1 MPKRFLIALL
11 LLLLLFFPLVWIS
24 QYNYPSGD
32 DFYMASLAK
41 RLGALE
47 ATKWWYFNEAGR
59 YSYIFLQSLI
69 STSNSW
75 LVIYKAFPVVLLV
88 AGFASLYYFVRAF
101 WGRALTKTTSFIL
114 AAALY
119 ALLISLTPDI
129 ATAFYWL
136 NTNIQY
142 AGAVFTSLVIFAL
155 YIDFYRIA
163 KTSTR
168 VAYALMIAILI
179 IILAGLNEVSI
190 LLFIATFGFIN
201 LLFILKF
208 KRSDKWAL
216 AFFFVSVV
224 FSLVS
229 FLAPG
234 THARVLEVSAEF
246 HPLNVLAG
254 AVALTLYLLTE
265 LLTTTPLLPA
275 TIIYLAFLNQNRDKL
290 DDLSALLRGLRS
302 HWILLFIL
310 LAITAANSV
319 IFAAVGVNSLP
330 DRLKNVYVYTIFFA
344 WLVFVTALFFDLS
357 DKKFNFSVPNW
368 VTGALA
374 LFVLG
379 FLLTGYKLE
388 IGRGNTIPT
397 ASRSQRFFSL
407 ISTRSVYAQAY
418 LDILSGRAERF
429 SAQNEEREQRIRNSE
444 GSSVDFPLYS
454 YVPET
459 IFIQD
464 VNHPFGA
471 PYWLSVIICGEAKHL
486 NYVETGPPPPQK
498 KKF

>member
-179 IILAGLNEVSI
+179 IILAGLNEVSV

-201 LLFILKF
+201 FLFILKF
-208 KRSDKWAL
+208 KRLDKWVL

-229 FLAPG
+229 FLATV
-234 THARVLEVSAEF
+234 THARALEVIAEF
-246 HPLNVLAG
+246 HLLNVLAG
-254 AVALTLYLLTE
+254 SVALTVYLL
-265 LLTTTPLLPA
+265 
-275 TIIYLAFLNQNRDKL
+275 
-290 DDLSALLRGLRS
+290 
-302 HWILLFIL
+302 
-310 LAITAANSV
+310 
-319 IFAAVGVNSLP
+319 
-330 DRLKNVYVYTIFFA
+330 
-344 WLVFVTALFFDLS
+344 
-357 DKKFNFSVPNW
+357 
-368 VTGALA
+368 
-374 LFVLG
+374 
-379 FLLTGYKLE
+379 
-388 IGRGNTIPT
+388 
-397 ASRSQRFFSL
+397 
-407 ISTRSVYAQAY
+407 
-418 LDILSGRAERF
+418 
-429 SAQNEEREQRIRNSE
+429 
-444 GSSVDFPLYS
+444 
-454 YVPET
+454 
-459 IFIQD
+459 
-464 VNHPFGA
+464 
-471 PYWLSVIICGEAKHL
+471 
-486 NYVETGPPPPQK
+486 
-498 KKF
+498 